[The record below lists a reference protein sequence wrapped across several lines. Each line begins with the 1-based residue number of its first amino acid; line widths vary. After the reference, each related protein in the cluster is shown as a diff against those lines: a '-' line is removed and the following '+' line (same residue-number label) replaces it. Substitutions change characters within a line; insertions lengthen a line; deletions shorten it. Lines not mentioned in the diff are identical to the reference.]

1 MWVWVFIFLLYHGRD
16 FCALTSLQRER
27 MGLGQLLHQA
37 SGDGLVGGGP
47 DAAGMAQC
55 GSQLPA
61 TTAEPPAPVLL
72 SPKRPP
78 GGQQDQSISSDTE
91 LFYSSLST
99 QDWRLI
105 PPLSLLLPHKIQR
118 GCGFPPASTGE
129 DLPNARINPALL
141 STLWASPQLNHHFHT
156 IKPKNSKHTIKKP
169 FYNPMYTHTVDTSLT
184 PFALFFFFCFFD
196 FKNPPVQRDT
206 SLANIFF
213 PYQL

>member
-1 MWVWVFIFLLYHGRD
+1 MQTPTQILCIPLYLSILRKARVQGKMSPLRKIYSLPKDVCVWVWVFIFLLYHGRD

-37 SGDGLVGGGP
+37 SGDGLVGGVP

-118 GCGFPPASTGE
+118 SCGLPPAS
-129 DLPNARINPALL
+129 NR
-141 STLWASPQLNHHFHT
+141 
-156 IKPKNSKHTIKKP
+156 
-169 FYNPMYTHTVDTSLT
+169 
-184 PFALFFFFCFFD
+184 
-196 FKNPPVQRDT
+196 
-206 SLANIFF
+206 
-213 PYQL
+213 